1 MSEQLPARF
10 ETEEDLDEF
19 MSRPSADVVEDLQDV
34 PGDIIILGVAG
45 KMGPTLARMAKRAL
59 PDRRIVGVARF
70 SQPALKDYLERHG
83 IETIVADLLDRE
95 QVARLP
101 KLPNMVFMAG
111 RKFGSSGSEELTWA
125 MNSHVPAMAAEA
137 FADSRIVVYSTIC
150 VYPFVP
156 VNQGGALESTP
167 LGPPG
172 EYAMSCIARERMF
185 EHFSVTKGTSGSLI
199 RLSYAIDMR
208 YGVLHD
214 VARKVMQNQPVD
226 VSMGHVN
233 VIWQGDAVAQSLRSL
248 KHATTPTAAINISG
262 PETLSIRALALRLG
276 ELLGRTPV
284 FEGTESSEAWLANTG
299 RAARLFG
306 YPRVPLDTM
315 IEWVADWVSRDK
327 PSLGKPSH
335 FEVRSGDY

>member
-1 MSEQLPARF
+1 MSERLPARF
-10 ETEEDLDEF
+10 ESEEDLDEF
-19 MSRPSADVVEDLQDV
+19 MSRPSADLVEDLQDA

-59 PDRRIVGVARF
+59 PDRRVVGVARF
-70 SQPALKDYLERHG
+70 SQPALKDYLETHG

-95 QVARLP
+95 QVERLP

-111 RKFGSSGSEELTWA
+111 RKFGSTGSEELTWA

-137 FADSRIVVYSTIC
+137 FADSRIVAYSTIC

-167 LGPPG
+167 VGPPG

-185 EHFSVTKGTSGSLI
+185 QHFSVTKGTPGSLI

-214 VARKVMQNQPVD
+214 VARKVAQGQPVD

-248 KHATTPTAAINISG
+248 KYATTPTTPINISG
-262 PETLSIRALALRLG
+262 PETLSIRALAGRFG
-276 ELLGRTPV
+276 ERLGRTPV
-284 FEGTESSEAWLANTG
+284 IEGTESSEAWLANTG
-299 RAARLFG
+299 RAAQLFG
-306 YPRVPLDTM
+306 YPQVPLETM
-315 IEWVADWVSRDK
+315 IDWVADWVSQDK
-327 PSLGKPSH
+327 ASLGKPTH
-335 FEVRSGDY
+335 FEERSGDY